1 MGSLYDLSFVIICT
15 KNSRLWFRRTTVLP
29 RWGFLGRVGRP
40 TTFRN
45 LEAESIADEEL
56 VTDKRCNELSMAIV
70 LNATDGLHLF
80 LPHFGR
86 CILLLSRPGVFPHS
100 GPVLR
105 YLLKTHRNTLSF
117 KYILLHL

>member
-1 MGSLYDLSFVIICT
+1 MGWRGHLEVA
-15 KNSRLWFRRTTVLP
+15 KNLKAD
-29 RWGFLGRVGRP
+29 G
-40 TTFRN
+40 
-45 LEAESIADEEL
+45 IADEEL

-86 CILLLSRPGVFPHS
+86 CILLLSRPGVLPHS
-100 GPVLR
+100 GPMLR

-117 KYILLHL
+117 R